1 MRNVYQRIKDSLSGV
16 VLRSVLRVQDC
27 TGLEKLGSEYGG
39 WIVPTD
45 RLDCDSVCYCAGV
58 GEDVSFDLEL
68 IRRFSCTVFAFDP
81 TPRAKAYVERVVGNN
96 SKYRFYD
103 IGLWSS
109 DSRLKFYGP
118 QNPAHVS
125 HSIRTF
131 VLRDLLQNVKNIC
144 SVGHLQQINRRRT
157 AMQGQRAWRQGEYQ
171 RLGEK
176 TRARQF
182 VQTLED
188 EFELSPR
195 ESRGIYDV
203 VEEMF
208 MKQRE
213 LGEGQLRYV
222 AVAAEEG
229 SGPPMSELKKV
240 TVILTR
246 DDPTDLEVE
255 VQHGRGGVRRV
266 QLLRMAEEAYDQGA
280 LLTQEDLGRILGVSP
295 RTVRRDVAELM
306 QQTPVKLCLRGIQ
319 RDIGRGISHK
329 VWIVGLYLEWK
340 TYSEIQRM
348 TGHSLG
354 SIKTYLNDFAR
365 VLMARERGIQSPE
378 EIGYYIG
385 RTGRLVRE
393 YLALIEKAEQDSQ
406 QRERLES
413 LKEQAKYLER
423 EKRGIGFKKKD
434 SGMVWRLLA

>member
-1 MRNVYQRIKDSLSGV
+1 MH
-16 VLRSVLRVQDC
+16 
-27 TGLEKLGSEYGG
+27 
-39 WIVPTD
+39 
-45 RLDCDSVCYCAGV
+45 A
-58 GEDVSFDLEL
+58 
-68 IRRFSCTVFAFDP
+68 
-81 TPRAKAYVERVVGNN
+81 
-96 SKYRFYD
+96 
-103 IGLWSS
+103 
-109 DSRLKFYGP
+109 
-118 QNPAHVS
+118 
-125 HSIRTF
+125 
-131 VLRDLLQNVKNIC
+131 
-144 SVGHLQQINRRRT
+144 
-157 AMQGQRAWRQGEYQ
+157 QRASRQAEYE

-188 EFELSPR
+188 EFEFSPR

-208 MKQRE
+208 VRQEVLR
-213 LGEGQLRYV
+213 EGQIRYV
-222 AVAAEEG
+222 AVGAKEG

-246 DDPTDLEVE
+246 DDPTDLDVEVE
-255 VQHGRGGVRRV
+255 HGRSGARRV
-266 QLLRMAEEAYDQGA
+266 QLLRMTEEAYDQGA
-280 LLTQEDLGRILGVSP
+280 LLTQEDVGRLLGVSP

-306 QQTPVKLCLRGIQ
+306 EQTPVKLYLRGIQ

-340 TYSEIQRM
+340 TYSEIQRI

-354 SIKTYLNDFAR
+354 SIKTYLNDFTR
-365 VLMARERGIQSPE
+365 VLMARERGIASPE

-393 YLALIEKAEQDSQ
+393 YLALIEKAGQDSQ
-406 QRERLES
+406 QLERLES